1 MAKITDEE
9 KTFISELYLKQAK
22 STPEIIPLFEAKFGY
37 SPSTRIVNKWKYFN
51 EPDDDDDK
59 KEAEKEGKKVDL
71 GVETEDSRHVKDE
84 TIDIS
89 KDDIPDEQFNTLCR
103 TFGLSQAQLWDTIV
117 RAKNRG
123 YTKVNSVSGEFSK

>member
-22 STPEIIPLFEAKFGY
+22 GTPEIIPLFEAKFGY